1 MTIGYRSI
9 IEIDDPHGA
18 LAVADEQFRAWLR
31 SKKLDQRT
39 TVTRDEWD
47 GPGIYD
53 IGEGTTLTVINEAD
67 SEGGYEAQLLELVE
81 NSKGRGR
88 WRTRFYAM
96 HRAHETRYG
105 SVLWIETRG
114 LGDKGEEKVPNPPR
128 LVRQLLSDVRSAHN
142 HGVPLLVEPEPVRRP
157 SEIERLIAHIRNPER
172 TVSLIVAAPVG
183 HGIDMKEKWRDAL
196 SSLTK
201 ESQGCA
207 SFFVLEDDA
216 FRLFN
221 ERMEKGLRLPKG
233 CLRTY
238 CPGVDPDDPVD
249 LRRHRILTTQRM
261 VSEFDDRRRRFSP
274 RLARTISTQ
283 PLINAWQ
290 APLPLELV
298 LAERLLEKRRLG
310 LTRVVP
316 KAHDPESQP
325 LIVTVP
331 SPESGTQAPQ
341 RLQPRSAEAVA
352 STERRPVTRSW
363 KDKLRAFLARFTGG
377 RAVHSETELVTA
389 IDEAEAAF
397 ARLDAEK
404 RDALDEAGRRRVECE
419 TLRRTAEENLELAQ
433 GVDDELTELKG
444 RYDDAQR
451 DVARLEEEQR
461 VLEKKVRRLERQVRN
476 PGSYASEAA
485 AEDWIENPPD
495 SVTEIVDR
503 LTGDSQGY
511 DLVRKYVELS
521 DPDKVLEGAFRVDA
535 VDASRFATAFW
546 KYILVLM
553 DYVRACEAGDFKGGV
568 HKYLEESRFP
578 YRTCPQSRHKPTESD
593 TVRTGKRMRAERTFR
608 VPADVDPRGRIEM
621 WAHFAPTGGGQTAP
635 RMHYYADTRNT
646 HKIYIGYIGPHL
658 TNTKTN

>member
-9 IEIDDPHGA
+9 IEIDDPRGA
-18 LAVADEQFRAWLR
+18 LAIADEQFRAWLR

-39 TVTRDEWD
+39 AVARDEWD

-207 SFFVLEDDA
+207 SFFVLEDDT

-221 ERMEKGLRLPKG
+221 ERMKKGLRLPKG

-238 CPGVDPDDPVD
+238 CPRVDPDDPVD

-298 LAERLLEKRRLG
+298 VAERLLEKRRLS

-331 SPESGTQAPQ
+331 SPKGGTQAPQ
-341 RLQPRSAEAVA
+341 RPRARSAEAVA
-352 STERRPVTRSW
+352 STERRPATLSW

-444 RYDDAQR
+444 KYDDAQH

-476 PGSYASEAA
+476 PGSHASEAA

-495 SVTEIVDR
+495 SVTGIVDR

-521 DPDKVLEGAFRVDA
+521 DPNKVLEGAFRVDE

-553 DYVRACEAGDFKGGV
+553 DYMRACEAGDFKGGV

-578 YRTCPQSRHKPTESD
+578 YHTCPQSRHKPTESD

-646 HKIYIGYIGPHL
+646 HKVYIGYIGPHL

>member
-9 IEIDDPHGA
+9 IEIDDPRGA
-18 LAVADEQFRAWLR
+18 LAIADEQFRAWLR

-39 TVTRDEWD
+39 AVARDEWD

-207 SFFVLEDDA
+207 SFFVLEDDT

-221 ERMEKGLRLPKG
+221 ERMKKGLRLPKG

-238 CPGVDPDDPVD
+238 CPRVDPDDPVD

-298 LAERLLEKRRLG
+298 VAERLLEKRRLS

-331 SPESGTQAPQ
+331 SPKGGTQAPQ
-341 RLQPRSAEAVA
+341 RPRARSAEAVA
-352 STERRPVTRSW
+352 STERRPATLSW

-444 RYDDAQR
+444 KYDDAQH

-476 PGSYASEAA
+476 PGSHASEAA

-495 SVTEIVDR
+495 SVTGIVDR

-521 DPDKVLEGAFRVDA
+521 DPDKVLEGAFRVDE

-546 KYILVLM
+546 KYIHGAHGLH
-553 DYVRACEAGDFKGGV
+553 EGV
-568 HKYLEESRFP
+568 
-578 YRTCPQSRHKPTESD
+578 
-593 TVRTGKRMRAERTFR
+593 
-608 VPADVDPRGRIEM
+608 RGRRLQGRGSQVL
-621 WAHFAPTGGGQTAP
+621 GGKQIP
-635 RMHYYADTRNT
+635 V
-646 HKIYIGYIGPHL
+646 PHL
-658 TNTKTN
+658 PAKPSQAHRIGHRADGEAYEGRTHLPCPCGRGPPWTY

>member
-9 IEIDDPHGA
+9 IEIDDPRGA

-39 TVTRDEWD
+39 AVARDEWD

-53 IGEGTTLTVINEAD
+53 IGEGTTLTVINKAD

-96 HRAHETRYG
+96 HRAHETRYS

-201 ESQGCA
+201 ESLGCA

-216 FRLFN
+216 FGIFN
-221 ERMEKGLRLPKG
+221 ERMAKGLRLPKG

-238 CPGVDPDDPVD
+238 CPRVDPHDPVN
-249 LRRHRILTTQRM
+249 LRRHRVLTPQRM

-298 LAERLLEKRRLG
+298 VAERLLEKRRLG
-310 LTRVVP
+310 LARVVP
-316 KAHDPESQP
+316 KAHEPGP
-325 LIVTVP
+325 
-331 SPESGTQAPQ
+331 
-341 RLQPRSAEAVA
+341 QPRAALMAASPGGGAPVPQQPRFRPAEATA
-352 STERRPVTRSW
+352 GTERTRSW
-363 KDKLRAFLARFTGG
+363 KDRLRAFLARFTGG
-377 RAVHSETELVTA
+377 RAMRSATDLVAA

-397 ARLDAEK
+397 TRLDAEK
-404 RDALDEAGRRRVECE
+404 QDALDEAERRRDECE
-419 TLRRTAEENLELAQ
+419 TLRRTAEENLELAD
-433 GVDDELTELKG
+433 GVNDELTELKMQ
-444 RYDDAQR
+444 YDDAQL
-451 DVARLEEEQR
+451 DVSILEEEQR
-461 VLEKKVRRLERQVRN
+461 VLEKKVRRLEWQVRN
-476 PGSYASEAA
+476 PGSHASGAT
-485 AEDWIENPPD
+485 AEDWLDGPPD
-495 SVTEIVDR
+495 SVAEIVDR
-503 LTGDSQGY
+503 LTDGSSKY
-511 DLVRKYVELS
+511 ALVRKYVELS
-521 DPDKVLEGAFRVDA
+521 DPDKVLEGAYRVDA

-553 DYVRACEAGDFKGGV
+553 DYMRACEAGDFKGGV

-578 YRTCPQSRHKPTESD
+578 YHTCPQSRHKPTESD

-608 VPADVDPRGRIEM
+608 VPVDVDSRGRIEM

-635 RMHYYADTRNT
+635 RMHYYADTRKT

>member
-9 IEIDDPHGA
+9 IEIDDSRGA

-39 TVTRDEWD
+39 AVARDEWD

-207 SFFVLEDDA
+207 SFFVLEDDT

-221 ERMEKGLRLPKG
+221 ERMKKGLQLPKG

-238 CPGVDPDDPVD
+238 CPRVDPDDPVD

-298 LAERLLEKRRLG
+298 VAERLLEKRRLS

-331 SPESGTQAPQ
+331 SPKGGTQAPQ
-341 RLQPRSAEAVA
+341 RPRARSAEAVA
-352 STERRPVTRSW
+352 STERRPATRSW

-404 RDALDEAGRRRVECE
+404 RNALDEAGRRRVECE
-419 TLRRTAEENLELAQ
+419 TLRRTAEENLEFAQ
-433 GVDDELTELKG
+433 GVDDELTEFKG
-444 RYDDAQR
+444 KYDDAQR

-461 VLEKKVRRLERQVRN
+461 VLEKKVRRLEWQVRN
-476 PGSYASEAA
+476 PGSHASEAA

-495 SVTEIVDR
+495 SVTGIVYR

-511 DLVRKYVELS
+511 DFVRKYVELS

-553 DYVRACEAGDFKGGV
+553 DYMRACEAGDFKGGV
-568 HKYLEESRFP
+568 QKYLE
-578 YRTCPQSRHKPTESD
+578 
-593 TVRTGKRMRAERTFR
+593 
-608 VPADVDPRGRIEM
+608 
-621 WAHFAPTGGGQTAP
+621 
-635 RMHYYADTRNT
+635 
-646 HKIYIGYIGPHL
+646 
-658 TNTKTN
+658 